1 MTTRV
6 LLAEDNAA
14 LAQMLQTFLAAQ
26 GMETIIAGTGT
37 EAMRVLASSPVDLLL
52 LDLKLPEL
60 SGVEVLQ
67 RLRKS
72 PELASLPVIIMT
84 GVYRGE
90 KYALGAQKL
99 GVRHYLEKPFSR
111 QAFLNAVHSSL
122 TDVQEI
128 GEARNLFS
136 KILGIHETGKSGTLS
151 LPQGVRVIFL
161 HGEPISFISRGERGF
176 ASFLTSTGK
185 ITGDDL
191 NLFLS
196 SGEGRLFFTHTGL
209 LTYDDLVEESRLFLT
224 AAIISALRET
234 TGFSFREEPSPN
246 TEFPL
251 APLSMPR
258 LLCQAARENSIPFEG
273 EQFIRVNGGKYPF
286 RTSLFFRLTNL
297 LTLRREEIDFL
308 QQLAARRPL
317 KELVAAA
324 ETPGEAAAFF
334 YFLFAMGMLGFR
346 DVPSADE
353 EPDFVQ
359 RNLFNRPMEEVKTA
373 DEPAVGFDDLVEEVS
388 ETLEL
393 VVGTDGMAAPL
404 SSEDINFEQ
413 TVQREYAGIQ
423 NKNYYEIFGL
433 SQNTFSFNALK
444 EAYFAKTRQYSP
456 EKFMELS
463 GTTMN
468 IAQDILSHYANAYN
482 TLSSVVAKERY
493 DEMLNADTTLGLDGK
508 QDDRLQ
514 ARIQFQSGSVFME
527 MGEFENAEKAL
538 QDAYTLE
545 PDNASHCA
553 LLALAIYRNPAN
565 RSSKASLEKAK
576 MLLAKSLQIEKNAEA
591 YALRGWMLM
600 DEGREGLAEG
610 EFQKALKINPK
621 ESNARKGLNMIAEKR
636 ETDKKGLF
644 RKIFS

>member
-26 GMETIIAGTGT
+26 GLEALIAGTGT
-37 EAMRVLASSPVDLLL
+37 EALRVLSSSKVDLLL

-60 SGVEVLQ
+60 SGVELLQ

-72 PELASLPVIIMT
+72 PEWATLPVVIMT

-111 QAFLNAVHSSL
+111 QAFLDAVQSSL
-122 TDVQEI
+122 ADMQRAE
-128 GEARNLFS
+128 EPRDLFGMIRS
-136 KILGIHETGKSGTLS
+136 IHESGKSGTLI
-151 LPQGVRVIFL
+151 LPQGVRVVFL
-161 HGEPISFISRGERGF
+161 QGEPVTFISRGERSF
-176 ASFLTSTGK
+176 PSFLSSTKK
-185 ITGDDL
+185 IADEDL
-191 NLFLS
+191 KLFVD

-209 LTYDDLVEESRLFLT
+209 LTYDDLVEQSRLFLSSAIT
-224 AAIISALRET
+224 ASLREAA
-234 TGFSFREEPSPN
+234 GFSFKEEPFPQL
-246 TEFPL
+246 EFPL
-251 APLSMPR
+251 IPLSVPR
-258 LLCQAARENSIPFEG
+258 LVYQATREKAIPFQG
-273 EQFIRVNGGKYPF
+273 EQFIGTYGGKYPA
-286 RTSLFFRLTNL
+286 RTKTFYRLANL
-297 LTLRREEIDFL
+297 LILRREEIDFL
-308 QQLAARRPL
+308 QALNPQRPL
-317 KELVAAA
+317 KETITAT
-324 ETPGEAAAFF
+324 ESPREAAAF
-334 YFLFAMGMLGFR
+334 YNFLLSLGMVAFGDR
-346 DVPSADE
+346 PTPDE
-353 EPDFVQ
+353 TPGFVQ
-359 RNLFNRPMEEVKTA
+359 KNLFNRPIEEIKTS

-404 SSEDINFEQ
+404 SSDDITFEQ
-413 TVQREYAGIQ
+413 TVQREFASIQ

-433 SQNTFSFNALK
+433 SQNNFSFNALK
-444 EAYFAKTRQYSP
+444 EAYFGKTRQYSP
-456 EKFMELS
+456 ERFMELS

-468 IAQDILSHYANAYN
+468 MAQDILSHYANAYN

-493 DEMLNADTTLGLDGK
+493 DEMLNADTTMGIDGK
-508 QDDRLQ
+508 QDDKLQ
-514 ARIQFQSGSVFME
+514 ARIQFQSGSVFLE
-527 MGEFENAEKAL
+527 MGEFDNAEKAL

-545 PDNASHCA
+545 PDNAGHCA

-565 RSSKASLEKAK
+565 HSSKAALEKAK
-576 MLLAKSLQIEKNAEA
+576 MLLAKSLQIEKNAVA

-610 EFQKALKINPK
+610 EFQKALKINPR

-636 ETDKKGLF
+636 ESDKKGLF